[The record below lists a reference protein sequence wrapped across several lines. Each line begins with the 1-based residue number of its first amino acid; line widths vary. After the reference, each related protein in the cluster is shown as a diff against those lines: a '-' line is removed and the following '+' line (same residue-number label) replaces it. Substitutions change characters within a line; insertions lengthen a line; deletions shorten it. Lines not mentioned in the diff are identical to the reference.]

1 MSWRQEITQPS
12 GLVDWVEPEC
22 SSGMKARS
30 QIWHQ
35 KKMKLPVLELI
46 EISIWATCKE
56 FKSRLENVLNASNL
70 PEPNWVVSPMTY
82 KMAIISCRIFEHFAL
97 QTDPVT
103 EFIKLRSA
111 LCKEGAILV
120 PKLADLL
127 SFWTSCSTPS
137 IFPGPSIPDRDPLIF
152 CTI

>member
-1 MSWRQEITQPS
+1 MLCVTMLNVVAPGNYTTFRFS
-12 GLVDWVEPEC
+12 GLGRAWMQFWNESEKSNLTPE
-22 SSGMKARS
+22 
-30 QIWHQ
+30 

-46 EISIWATCKE
+46 VISIWAACNE
-56 FKSRLENVLNASNL
+56 FKCRLENVLNASNL
-70 PEPNWVVSPMTY
+70 PEPNWVVSPMLY
-82 KMAIISCRIFEHFAL
+82 KMSIIYCRIFEHFAL

-127 SFWTSCSTPS
+127 SFWTSGSTPF
-137 IFPGPSIPDRDPLIF
+137 ILK
-152 CTI
+152 